1 MTICIYCYNQI
12 PPRFKSNMSGKRAR
26 NFTGEE
32 LELITSEGSKNVK
45 LLTGTLEKVINVG
58 GTIADF

>member
-1 MTICIYCYNQI
+1 
-12 PPRFKSNMSGKRAR
+12 MSGKRAR